1 MTYQT
6 PPGAWDCHFHVFEH
20 GAATRAAG
28 TGAYRPMEA
37 TVAALDAMH
46 ARIGIHRGVA
56 VQSTAE
62 VADYDAFG
70 SMLLRNPRLRGVA
83 RFTETMTERDLE
95 VLHASGVRGL
105 RFAFAS
111 FMKQQRVPREV
122 FERAV
127 AMVQPFGWHI
137 KVHVEGTDLLELED
151 WLRAVDAPL
160 VVDHIAHMRPLD
172 GLDQPAMRLLLDL
185 HRRENVWVLLCNC
198 DRWSVEG
205 PPNYSDS
212 LAIARAVLHS
222 AAERVIWGT
231 DWPHPMYRN
240 PLEPGESPPDDAWL
254 LDFIAR
260 AAEQDEQLLRQVLVT
275 NPTKLYD

>member
-6 PPGAWDCHFHVFEH
+6 PPDAWDCHFHVFEH

-28 TGAYRPMEA
+28 TGAYQPMEA
-37 TVAALDAMH
+37 TVQALDAMH

-70 SMLLRNPRLRGVA
+70 AMLLRNPRLRGVA
-83 RFTETMTERDLE
+83 RFTETITERDVE
-95 VLHASGVRGL
+95 ALHASGVRGL

-127 AMVQPFGWHI
+127 AMVKPFGWHI
-137 KVHVEGTDLLELED
+137 KVHVEGTDLLELEK

-160 VVDHIAHMRPLD
+160 VIDHIAHMRPQ
-172 GLDQPAMRLLLDL
+172 GGVDQAAMRLLLDL
-185 HRRENVWVLLCNC
+185 HRRENVWILLCNS

-205 PPNYSDS
+205 APDYSDS
-212 LAIARAVLHS
+212 LEIARAVLHN
-222 AAERVIWGT
+222 ATERVIWGT

-240 PLEPGESPPDDAWL
+240 PFEPGEPPPDDARL
-254 LDFIAR
+254 LDFLAR
-260 AAEQDEQLLRQVLVT
+260 AAEQDEQLLQQVLVT
-275 NPTKLYD
+275 NPAKLYT